1 VAQVFKSFLI
11 KRFGQDVNDLVFSCD
26 YLMSMFS
33 FFM

>member
-1 VAQVFKSFLI
+1 MAQVFKSFLI
-11 KRFGQDVNDLVFSCD
+11 KRFGQDVDDLVFSSD

>member
-11 KRFGQDVNDLVFSCD
+11 KTFGEDVNDLVFSCD

-33 FFM
+33 LFM